1 MDTQTKRVKW
11 AIRLGWVGI
20 LLFSQVGL
28 GPMASATQVTS
39 ERISLPGAPLTSS
52 VAEYDIHKVGGP
64 IEASGSEAAAAEVS
78 WPMAAAN
85 PERTSWTSEEV
96 RGQLYPVWYKP
107 FEAFIPIGE
116 QIIAAN
122 DLLYISTARGLYAI
136 KASTGEEA
144 WVYPTEMPLGNSPTV
159 INGVAYVGGFDKRLY
174 AINAYTG
181 SLIWTFV
188 AEAGFQTNPLVVNN
202 LVFAGN
208 RDGYM
213 YAVNA
218 GSGTLAW
225 KYKTDGPIQFS
236 AAYKDNTI
244 YFASNDSY
252 AYALNATTGQ
262 LVWKS
267 SKLPGDGFHS
277 WWPVLYR
284 DSVSG
289 ADVVILAGSSRYRRT
304 LAPGPGS
311 SMDLLDRDSVFP
323 NHMSAAEGTLVGP
336 RQSDGWIDAHR
347 ITEYYEN
354 NPNPSGSDSNLLYK
368 PWRRTY
374 IVLNR
379 LTGQE
384 VTFDTDG
391 DGYPEYAPI
400 LAHNTQSGN
409 RYPPV
414 VGVDNILYQTN
425 DYMSSPYIVRGHVS
439 GWRFG
444 TRYISTPSSRVQ
456 PADETAAYSAGGNLV
471 YYSYWVGSGAGAF
484 DVTTQS
490 TKSWD
495 KGNPGG
501 PDATREWAYFEYN
514 LESKVPVWSTIE
526 QIWKMQN
533 MVELYSGDVNPPI
546 PYKGKVYL
554 HVYNSVIAFGP
565 QAGTVQQLPVGK
577 IVSASSPSVPV
588 ANSAQLK
595 AKLAAEVQKMLDA
608 GHLRPGYFSSGLFDG
623 QARQECGDNLSDYFH
638 NPADTL
644 YALLRALPYLSPDL
658 QQRTQAYLQSEFA
671 SYPPYNVVHVGW
683 KTGAIRE
690 SYDDP
695 PEVQSDLVNY
705 PATEWSS
712 YDFDPWGGDD
722 LNAKY
727 PPYIFYALWK
737 YAQTFGGAK
746 TIFDR
751 SKGRLEPV
759 PSDDVLAEYPF
770 VHNAYIAGYLGY
782 LKLEQLAGYPQSNN
796 IKTVLDRLLE
806 RRATT
811 FSKDTPYSD
820 IYHCQTLSIARNFI
834 FLVPELG
841 DYLHDHALDKV
852 QVALDEYTTYNPYWF
867 VAKFEATAQ
876 EGTKQILYDYSALFQ
891 AKTMILHEPAE
902 KLSKYLDVPAF
913 ERGDLF
919 YIQNLVSAIEVSGIG
934 VAQTLDVTKVASKG
948 TARQGEMITYTLTV
962 GSTGA
967 ALTQTLPITI
977 TDRLPTGLTH
987 SSGLCAA
994 SQGAP
999 TCSSTGVMW
1008 TGGLSNTAPVV
1019 ISYTAQVTT
1028 SASVALT
1035 NRMQVD
1041 AGPYG
1046 PYTSTVTIIASPL
1059 QVYLPLILKGAGE

>member
-1 MDTQTKRVKW
+1 MQTKRVRRAICLVW
-11 AIRLGWVGI
+11 ASVVLIGQG
-20 LLFSQVGL
+20 GL
-28 GPMASATQVTS
+28 WPVA
-39 ERISLPGAPLTSS
+39 GAPQSYLGEQAADSVPSTETRLTR
-52 VAEYDIHKVGGP
+52 APDEGDG
-64 IEASGSEAAAAEVS
+64 AAMVAAEAS
-78 WPMAAAN
+78 WPMVAAN

-107 FEAFIPIGE
+107 FEAFVPLGE

-122 DLLYISTARGLYAI
+122 DLLYLSTAKGLYAI
-136 KASTGEEA
+136 KAGTGEEA

-159 INGVAYVGGFDKRLY
+159 TNGVAYVGGFDKRLY
-174 AINAYTG
+174 ALNASTG
-181 SLIWTFV
+181 KLIWTFV
-188 AEAGFQTNPLVVNN
+188 AEAGFDTNPLVVNN

-218 GSGTLAW
+218 DSGTLKW

-252 AYALNATTGQ
+252 AYALGASTGQ

-323 NHMSAAEGTLVGP
+323 NNLSAPKGTPVGP

-354 NPNPSGSDSNLLYK
+354 NPNPSGPDSSLLYK

-379 LTGQE
+379 LNGQE
-384 VTFDTDG
+384 YTFDTDG
-391 DGYPEYAPI
+391 DGHPEFAPI

-425 DYMSSPYIVRGHVS
+425 DYMSNPWIVGGHVS

-444 TRYISTPSSRVQ
+444 TPYISTPSDRWL
-456 PADETAAYSAGGNLV
+456 PADEPAAYSAGGKLV
-471 YYSYWVGSGAGAF
+471 YYSYWVGGGSGAF
-484 DVTTQS
+484 DVTKPN
-490 TKSWD
+490 TKVWD
-495 KGNPGG
+495 NGDPGG
-501 PDATREWAYFEYN
+501 PDASREWMYFEYN
-514 LESKVPVWSTIE
+514 LESKVPVLSTIE
-526 QIWKMQN
+526 GIWKLQN

-546 PYKGKVYL
+546 PYKGKVYM
-554 HVYNSVIAFGP
+554 HVANSVIAFSP
-565 QAGTVQQLPVGK
+565 QAATVQRLPTGK
-577 IVSASSPSVPV
+577 IVPASAPSVPV
-588 ANSAQLK
+588 ANSAQIQ

-658 QQRTQAYLQSEFA
+658 QQKTKAYLQSEFA
-671 SYPPYNVVHVGW
+671 SYPPYSVVHVGW

-712 YDFDPWGGDD
+712 YDFTPWGGSDQG
-722 LNAKY
+722 AKY

-759 PSDDVLAEYPF
+759 PSDAVLAEYPF

-782 LKLEQLAGYPQSNN
+782 LRLEQLAGYPQSGNV
-796 IKTVLDRLLE
+796 KTAYDRLLE
-806 RRATT
+806 RRAAT
-811 FSKDTPYSD
+811 FSKDTPYTD
-820 IYHCQTLSIARNFI
+820 FYHCQALSIARNFI

-852 QVALDEYTTYNPYWF
+852 QAALDEYTTYNPYWF

-876 EGTKQILYDYSALFQ
+876 EGTKQILYDYGALFQ
-891 AKTMILHEPAE
+891 AKALILKEPQS
-902 KLSKYLDVPAF
+902 KLSKYLDVPGFA
-913 ERGDLF
+913 RGDLF
-919 YIQNLVSAIEVSGIG
+919 YIHNLVALLESEGIP
-934 VAQTLDVTKVASKG
+934 VAQAQVTKSASPMTVRAGG
-948 TARQGEMITYTLTV
+948 TVTYTLMASNLCSGNVTTTIPV
-962 GSTGA
+962 
-967 ALTQTLPITI
+967 TL
-977 TDRLPTGLTH
+977 TDRLPTGMNVNAGSCK
-987 SSGLCAA
+987 SSATPV
-994 SQGAP
+994 S
-999 TCSSTGVMW
+999 TCSGTNVTWKGNLSPTG
-1008 TGGLSNTAPVV
+1008 TVV
-1019 ISYTAQVTT
+1019 ISYTAQVITTAYTSLVNQMKVET
-1028 SASVALT
+1028 SAC
-1035 NRMQVD
+1035 D
-1041 AGPYG
+1041 
-1046 PYTSTVTIIASPL
+1046 PYTDTAMVLANPR
-1059 QVYLPLILKGAGE
+1059 QVYLPLILKGVGQ